1 MIHEKQQR
9 SWREPTPLESGLSLA
24 TAQLCNMARVS
35 LSEPQLFHLSNGRDN
50 TQFGRR
56 ELEDAGRLA
65 QNSTKE
71 VDPTAFVSALILG
84 VEVPRGPDFLLLK
97 KV

>member
-24 TAQLCNMARVS
+24 AAQLCNMAQVS

-50 TQFGRR
+50 TQFGKQ
-56 ELEDAGRLA
+56 ELEYAGRLA

-71 VDPTAFVSALILG
+71 VDPTAVVSALILG
-84 VEVPRGPDFLLLK
+84 VEVPRGPNFLLLK